1 MIDHIGEDAEL
12 YALGMLDSAR
22 RAEVELHIVGCDA
35 CLERVG
41 AAEATALS
49 LAAPLP
55 RVEPSPG
62 LRARLLASAVENAP
76 PAGGA
81 RAGRLAVRLARER
94 VERGRLSLWGR
105 LAAAAI
111 LVLAVGLG
119 FSFYRNAQLNAAL
132 RDDDLAFVSVVH
144 SHFEHVTLRPIGTAA
159 PAAKVLYAKDG
170 SWIYV
175 LVDRARS
182 KLRVEATVGGV
193 RREFGTLA
201 PHDGVATLFERHAGK
216 PSFIV
221 LVGPAGP
228 VASALLQ
235 Y

>member
-1 MIDHIGEDAEL
+1 VSEHLGEDAEL

-22 RAEVELHIVGCDA
+22 RAEVERHIAGCDA

-41 AAEATALS
+41 GAEATALA

-55 RVEPSPG
+55 RIEPSPS
-62 LRARLLASAVENAP
+62 LRSRLLASAVESAP
-76 PAGGA
+76 RAGAA

-111 LVLAVGLG
+111 LLLALGLG
-119 FSFYRNAQLNAAL
+119 FSFYRNSQLSAAL
-132 RDDDLAFVSVVH
+132 RDDDLAFVTVVH
-144 SHFEHVTLRPIGTAA
+144 SHFEHVTLRPIGPAA

-175 LVDRARS
+175 LVDR
-182 KLRVEATVGGV
+182 
-193 RREFGTLA
+193 
-201 PHDGVATLFERHAGK
+201 GVATLFERHAGK
-216 PSFIV
+216 PSLIV
-221 LVGPAGP
+221 LVGPGGP